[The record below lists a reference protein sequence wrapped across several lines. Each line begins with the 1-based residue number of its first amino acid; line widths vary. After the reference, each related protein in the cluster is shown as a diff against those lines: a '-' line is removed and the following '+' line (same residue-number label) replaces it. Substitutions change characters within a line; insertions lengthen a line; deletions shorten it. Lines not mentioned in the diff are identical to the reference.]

1 MKLVNTYSS
10 RNLTR
15 RCLMYVDGNGYYTVQ
30 KRELDKDGFMLT
42 VGTKL
47 FRHVTSA
54 KRAIDKWIAC
64 T

>member
-15 RCLMYVDGNGYYTVQ
+15 RCLMYVDNNGYYTVQ
-30 KRELDKDGFMLT
+30 RVELSDGLMLT

-47 FRHVTSA
+47 FRHVESA
-54 KRAIDKWIAC
+54 KRAIDKWIA
-64 T
+64 

>member
-30 KRELDKDGFMLT
+30 RRELSDGLMLT
-42 VGTKL
+42 VSSKL
-47 FRHVTSA
+47 FRHVESA
-54 KRAIDKWIAC
+54 KRAIDKWVK
-64 T
+64 

>member
-15 RCLMYVDGNGYYTVQ
+15 RCLMYVDRNGHYTVQ
-30 KRELDKDGFMLT
+30 KRELSDGLMVT
-42 VGTKL
+42 VGSRL
-47 FRHVTSA
+47 FRHVEIA